1 MPSFMFP
8 VNGTEL
14 NFNFTFNFSFA
25 QALDVLEEHFANDKI
40 FGYHTETIIVTC
52 YALLMV
58 MGLFCNL
65 LVCSVILANT
75 KIRSSRNLLVI
86 NLNISDIILCV
97 FCMPFTLL
105 VIIRR
110 SWFLGAFLCKLVPFV
125 QASTI
130 FVSAGTV
137 LAIAVD
143 RYNTIVHFNPQHP
156 KGGKKEMLLN
166 ATFIWVSAFL
176 LSIPICIFQ
185 GTVPVGLP
193 GLHIYYKCVELWPS
207 PFFKGMYTVMILV
220 LQFAIPT
227 LALLVTHMHIRSHL
241 NARIFKT
248 DSVQDESKGY
258 QQSDGQ
264 GTSMNHERLK
274 RDLRRNTR
282 ATMVLLNI
290 SVVFTMSWLPW
301 NSLNLLA
308 EFHPNVMSPKALYLA
323 FAICHMAAMSSSVTN
338 PILYGWL
345 NSNIRRE
352 MVRMSWVIAKA
363 GSALVSNRSTQSDNQ
378 AMQQNNT
385 LIRSSGNDSTLNR
398 SHNPESQV

>member
-1 MPSFMFP
+1 
-8 VNGTEL
+8 
-14 NFNFTFNFSFA
+14 
-25 QALDVLEEHFANDKI
+25 
-40 FGYHTETIIVTC
+40 
-52 YALLMV
+52 
-58 MGLFCNL
+58 
-65 LVCSVILANT
+65 
-75 KIRSSRNLLVI
+75 
-86 NLNISDIILCV
+86 
-97 FCMPFTLL
+97 MPFTLL

-166 ATFIWVSAFL
+166 ATFIWLSAFL

-227 LALLVTHMHIRSHL
+227 LALLVTHIHIRSHL
-241 NARIFKT
+241 NARIFRT
-248 DSVQDESKGY
+248 DSVQDECKGY

-290 SVVFTMSWLPW
+290 SIVFTMSWLPW

-385 LIRSSGNDSTLNR
+385 LIRSSGGDSTLNR
-398 SHNPESQV
+398 SNNPESHV